1 MKVLSVFGTRP
12 EAVKMCPLVC
22 ELSRRGGIES
32 RVCLTSQHRELLES
46 VTTLFGVRA
55 DYDLSLMQSRQSL
68 HDIFCGVLRGMEDVL
83 SRSSP
88 DVVLVH
94 GDTSTSCAAALA
106 AFYAKIPVGHVEAG
120 LRTYCRYAPF
130 PEEMNRRLTAD
141 LASIHFAPTARNA
154 ENLRAEGI
162 TEHVFITGNTGLD
175 ALRTTVRPGYVF
187 RNPALRSEALSS
199 CRLVLLTAHRRE
211 NIPQGLA
218 SICRA
223 VKRLAASFDD
233 LRVVWP
239 VHPNP
244 AVREIVLP
252 MLAGTP
258 HVILTEPLG
267 TLDMHNLLSR
277 CTLVLTDSGG
287 LQEEAPAL
295 GVPVLVLR
303 GETERPEA
311 VEAGCVRLAGTT
323 AEGIF
328 YAASRL
334 LSDEQE
340 RLAMAHAV
348 SPYGDGHASEKIA
361 DILTAQF
368 TLGEQAG

>member
-1 MKVLSVFGTRP
+1 MRRIVLTLLCMFAAWTAIASDLPKISENGNEYWYYLKFTQGSYVVASDGDGVVCKSAIPTGLRSQLWKVEGSATSGYTMTNKLGLTLY
-12 EAVKMCPLVC
+12 AVA
-22 ELSRRGGIES
+22 
-32 RVCLTSQHRELLES
+32 TSQGSEIRASQTPGGLNKFRFNTRGNYYTITPYSNTAQALNCWGGMGMGNDIKLYDSSDANAPMEFVGEYAAAS
-46 VTTLFGVRA
+46 ITPAVGVIPYPR
-55 DYDLSLMQSRQSL
+55 
-68 HDIFCGVLRGMEDVL
+68 FCG
-83 SRSSP
+83 
-88 DVVLVH
+88 
-94 GDTSTSCAAALA
+94 
-106 AFYAKIPVGHVEAG
+106 
-120 LRTYCRYAPF
+120 
-130 PEEMNRRLTAD
+130 LTD
-141 LASIHFAPTARNA
+141 
-154 ENLRAEGI
+154 
-162 TEHVFITGNTGLD
+162 
-175 ALRTTVRPGYVF
+175 
-187 RNPALRSEALSS
+187 
-199 CRLVLLTAHRRE
+199 C
-211 NIPQGLA
+211 
-218 SICRA
+218 
-223 VKRLAASFDD
+223 
-233 LRVVWP
+233 
-239 VHPNP
+239 
-244 AVREIVLP
+244 
-252 MLAGTP
+252 
-258 HVILTEPLG
+258 G